1 MTLDPIDAQIE
12 DFIRSRYAADRRGTL
27 PHFKVLTTYTPQ
39 SFLPYFYNLVCVMGG
54 CHGARAGGVWRRRR

>member
-39 SFLPYFYNLVCVMGG
+39 SFLPYFYNLVCVMDG
-54 CHGARAGGVWRRRR
+54 CHG